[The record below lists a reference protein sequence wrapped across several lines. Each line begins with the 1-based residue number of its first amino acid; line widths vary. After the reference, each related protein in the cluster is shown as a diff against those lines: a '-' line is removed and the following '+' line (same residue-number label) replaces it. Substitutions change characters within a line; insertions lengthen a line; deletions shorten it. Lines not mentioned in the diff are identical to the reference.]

1 MDLNFESADISTLK
15 AFFARPEHWASRN
28 FSLSKNS
35 FVLQDSASSRL
46 VLYKGPAVFGGKL
59 KNIGPL
65 QLKLLRGEL
74 QLQQLKFEEHIV
86 NHGTAKGYKT
96 KGEIGVYSVSSGQSC
111 QIDHWTAI
119 DFNASADAIW
129 LMQFE
134 KSIQYATC
142 VTFSAA
148 TAQAE
153 RVSLLYH
160 SHSRMFNFI
169 EVLARSTC
177 ARSLQA
183 LLNITHSPLDELAWR
198 ALEGLHHRDPL
209 RAQQQM
215 QHFAIQHSSVVVRN
229 RSKILIEQS
238 AVQGA

>member
-1 MDLNFESADISTLK
+1 MDLDFESADISTLK
-15 AFFARPEHWASRN
+15 AFFAQPENWARRN

-65 QLKLLRGEL
+65 RLKLLRGEL
-74 QLQQLKFEEHIV
+74 QLQQLKFAEHIA
-86 NHGTAKGYKT
+86 NHGTAKGYET
-96 KGEIGVYSVSSGQSC
+96 KSDVGLHSVPSGQTC

-134 KSIQYATC
+134 KSLQYTTC
-142 VTFSAA
+142 VTFSAT
-148 TAQAE
+148 TARAE

-169 EVLARSTC
+169 EILARSTC
-177 ARSLQA
+177 ERSMLA
-183 LLNITHSPLDELAWR
+183 LLKLTNSPLDELAWR
-198 ALEGLHHRDPL
+198 ALEGLHHRDPAL
-209 RAQQQM
+209 AQQQM
-215 QHFAIQHSSVVVRN
+215 QHFAGEHSSAVVRN
-229 RSKILIEQS
+229 RSKILMDQR